1 MGQIEDLRLFTLV
14 VEHRGISKAADRLNI
29 AKSAVS
35 RRLNLMEERYAAK
48 LIDRAPGRWE
58 VTEVGRELY
67 QRATRA
73 VNDIEEIEA
82 DFKSTHADISGPLT
96 ISVPREFGISFL
108 SQVLIDFKTKYPEIQ
123 LSADFDDRII
133 DLDRENYDFAVRV
146 TPKVDE
152 KLLVEKVGVVRHYLC
167 ASPNY
172 LKENNAPKTLDDLQ
186 AHRLLHFGTAK
197 RGIWRFKHADQKKE
211 EVLEFSPA
219 LNSNSGQF
227 LFNATVQGQGIA
239 NLPDFILGNAF
250 ETGQLIK
257 LLPQYQIAD
266 YFICLL
272 RSENRR
278 INRRMRMFSQEI
290 IAACNH

>member
-1 MGQIEDLRLFTLV
+1 M
-14 VEHRGISKAADRLNI
+14 
-29 AKSAVS
+29 
-35 RRLNLMEERYAAK
+35 
-48 LIDRAPGRWE
+48 
-58 VTEVGRELY
+58 
-67 QRATRA
+67 
-73 VNDIEEIEA
+73 
-82 DFKSTHADISGPLT
+82 
-96 ISVPREFGISFL
+96 
-108 SQVLIDFKTKYPEIQ
+108 
-123 LSADFDDRII
+123 
-133 DLDRENYDFAVRV
+133 
-146 TPKVDE
+146 
-152 KLLVEKVGVVRHYLC
+152 VRHYLC

-172 LKENNAPKTLDDLQ
+172 LKENNAPKTLDDLKG
-186 AHRLLHFGTAK
+186 HRLLHFGTAK
-197 RGIWRFKHADQKKE
+197 RGTWRFKHADQKKE
-211 EVLEFSPA
+211 EMLEFSPA

-250 ETGQLIK
+250 ETGQLVA